1 MVLLAIVFFGLI
13 VLGVIAV
20 VMYVISTQR
29 ELVKLDEMGNNA
41 LSQIGVQ
48 LQSRFDAITALV
60 KMTQQYAQHE
70 YEALTQVIAQRRVSE
85 IKTVDDVNQQTDL
98 LGSVMGR
105 LMARELQM
113 SNFFEGIDAIIP
125 VPLAK
130 KRERQR
136 GYNQSHELAKG
147 ISEITRLPIYNKVV
161 RRTVF
166 EGSQTSLGRW
176 ERNENVEQVFKLK
189 DTTTIQGK
197 HLLIVDDVVTTGAT
211 VIACAKELCKAG
223 DVRISVLSLG
233 LAKN

>member
-13 VLGVIAV
+13 VLVVIAV

-70 YEALTQVIAQRRVSE
+70 YESLTQVIAQRRVSE

-105 LMARELQM
+105 LMAVSESYPDLKASSVYRETMDGIREYEENVRM
-113 SNFFEGIDAIIP
+113 S
-125 VPLAK
+125 
-130 KRERQR
+130 RM
-136 GYNQSHELAKG
+136 
-147 ISEITRLPIYNKVV
+147 IYNDSATKMNRMVRQWPSSFVASMLHFDLRKYLEDVPEKAEYPNMDAPVGSSQAPKV
-161 RRTVF
+161 
-166 EGSQTSLGRW
+166 S
-176 ERNENVEQVFKLK
+176 
-189 DTTTIQGK
+189 
-197 HLLIVDDVVTTGAT
+197 
-211 VIACAKELCKAG
+211 
-223 DVRISVLSLG
+223 
-233 LAKN
+233 